1 MALHAVEIATYR
13 ARIRYDHSPLL
24 RLITDETDLARLPPP
39 LRALADEIWLK
50 QPRPQPASPGTG
62 LLLWRRGE
70 RLLSGTAAHLR
81 FAFSAPGKRTFLP
94 IHFDTGGEWE
104 LIGIEPRAF
113 APPAPEQDWMDS
125 MDLRVRVRAAPLD
138 AAPPSGESPLSDS
151 EPWVR
156 LTAALRAECAQLG
169 AGIQPLAL
177 LAQESGL
184 HPLLHSLSLRNLA
197 VMLLRQGGVEAAAA
211 LLVQAKAAYPEYRE
225 LDYMQARI
233 WLMQGHAQEAI
244 HALQRAT
251 AEAAAGAAGAQIFVG
266 SGGEAGYRSHHL
278 LAVMAE
284 RTGRQQVAL
293 HHFLSGVRATPA
305 YAPAVAGL
313 LRQCV
318 PTTQWTSVEAA
329 LLRLGRLE
337 AGYQPEILNFFFL
350 HRAFEAVQRTLEIW
364 TLPPGLR
371 AETGERLK
379 RLTPLQLTTRRA
391 AGERAG
397 VVLHGPFHMH
407 ASVARINR
415 YLAAALEADGHLEV
429 ALEPT
434 LAAEEPPAAFPRPS
448 AWDAG
453 LRRLPQRLDLTVRHG
468 WPPEF
473 ETPATGKLALILP
486 WEFGAVP
493 RAWVKPL
500 QKLDEIWVPSAFV
513 RQVLMQAGVSGE
525 KIVVI
530 PNGVDLGLYQPAG
543 EAARPEGAR
552 ATCFLF
558 VGGAIKRKGMDL
570 LLRAWRQAFS
580 AQDDVSLVIKDMGAR
595 SFYKHLSLAKE
606 VRAAAQDPGAAP
618 ILYFDEDWSE
628 QKLPELYRGCDVVVL
643 PYRGEGFG
651 MPLAEGLACG
661 KPVIATALGP
671 APEFCPAA
679 AGWQVQAEERDVPV
693 ELRLPGAMSG
703 RFTWFEPDVAAL
715 AAALRAAA
723 ECGPAERA
731 RRGALGAAHI
741 RAGYDWDTV
750 TARYRKQVAALV
762 GMPARAT
769 VA

>member
-13 ARIRYDHSPLL
+13 ARARYDHSPLL
-24 RLITDETDLARLPPP
+24 RLLTDETDLAHLPP
-39 LRALADEIWLK
+39 LLHALADEIWLK
-50 QPRPQPASPGTG
+50 QPLPQPAPATAGV
-62 LLLWRRGE
+62 LLWRRGE
-70 RLLSGTAAHLR
+70 RLLSGTAAQWR

-94 IHFDTGGEWE
+94 VHYDTGGEWE
-104 LIGIEPRAF
+104 LIGLEPRAF
-113 APPAPEQDWMDS
+113 APRAAGEDWSDS
-125 MDLRVRVRAAPLD
+125 VDLRVRVQAAPRD
-138 AAPPSGESPLSDS
+138 SAAPAGEFPLPDS

-156 LTAALRAECAQLG
+156 LAAALHAECIQLG
-169 AGIQPLAL
+169 AGIQPLAQ

-211 LLVQAKAAYPEYRE
+211 LLTQAQAAYPDYRE
-225 LDYMQARI
+225 LDYLQARVR
-233 WLMQGHAQEAI
+233 LMQGKIQEAI
-244 HALQRAT
+244 AALQRAT
-251 AEAAAGAAGAQIFVG
+251 AAPASDANGTPVFVG
-266 SGGEAGYRSHHL
+266 SGGEAGYRAHHL

-284 RTGRQQVAL
+284 RTGRQRVAL

-313 LRQCV
+313 LRQRV
-318 PTTQWTSVEAA
+318 PTTQWAGVEAA

-337 AGYQPEILNFFFL
+337 DRYQAEILDFCL
-350 HRAFEAVQRTLEIW
+350 RHRAFDAVQRALEIW
-364 TLPPGLR
+364 TLPPALR
-371 AETGERLK
+371 AHTAQRLK
-379 RLTPLQLTTRRA
+379 ALTPLQVTTRRA
-391 AGERAG
+391 PGERAG

-415 YLAAALEADGHLEV
+415 YLAAALEADRHLEL

-434 LAAEEPPAAFPRPS
+434 LAAEEPAAAFPRPA

-453 LRRLPQRLDLTVRHG
+453 LHRLPQRLDLTVRHG

-473 ETPATGKLALILP
+473 DAPATGKLTLILP

-493 RAWVKPL
+493 RSWVKPL
-500 QKLDEIWVPSAFV
+500 RALDELWVPSAFV
-513 RQVLMQAGVSGE
+513 RRVLMQAGVNGE

-530 PNGVDLGLYQPAG
+530 PNGVDLDLYQPAG

-558 VGGAIKRKGMDL
+558 VGGAIQRKGMDV

-580 AQDDVSLVIKDMGAR
+580 ASDDVSLVIKDMGAR
-595 SFYKHLSLAKE
+595 SFYRHLSLAKE

-618 ILYFDEDWSE
+618 ILYLDEDWSE
-628 QKLPELYRGCDVVVL
+628 QKLPALYRGCDVVVL

-661 KPVIATALGP
+661 KPVIATAHGP

-679 AGWQVQAEERDVPV
+679 AGWRVDATEQEVPAG
-693 ELRLPGAMSG
+693 LRLPGAMSG
-703 RFTWFEPDVAAL
+703 RFTWFEPDLDSLV
-715 AAALRAAA
+715 AALRAAA
-723 ECGPAERA
+723 ACGPAERA

-741 RAGYDWDTV
+741 RAGYGWETV
-750 TARYRKQVAALV
+750 TAMYRQQVASLV
-762 GMPARAT
+762 GAAERVGA
-769 VA
+769 A